1 MERLPENC
9 RHGKTVTM
17 FIVAMLA
24 QKVNTLVSKTMKNS
38 EW

>member
-1 MERLPENC
+1 
-9 RHGKTVTM
+9 M

-24 QKVNTLVSKTMKNS
+24 QKVNTLVLKTMKNS